1 MRLATGYR
9 LPAVEIAAIWA
20 ISTLVVILAVAIFLV
35 GYDALVANLAK
46 LGPAI
51 IPLCLLLMAWQVG
64 GRFLR
69 WIWYA
74 RCLGLPLS
82 WREGALFY
90 GAGLGMTLTPGR
102 LGELLRLWFLERR
115 FAAPYRRIV
124 GLYVMDRVADAVAYV
139 ILFAL
144 GSISYSQGTPV
155 ALSGIVV
162 VAFVL
167 VALMRPRPV
176 LSALTGAYAVIGHGR
191 NLVLWLRRAVRNTS
205 ELSQP
210 RVFLPGLVIG
220 TIGWLA
226 APLLLTLVL
235 AQMGAHLPFLHA
247 TAIYAAGALAGGA
260 TMLPGGGGGTE
271 AVLLGLLRASEVP
284 IDAAVA
290 AVIVTRLTFLW
301 GPVGLG
307 VIALPIAM
315 KAVSR

>member
-1 MRLATGYR
+1 
-9 LPAVEIAAIWA
+9 
-20 ISTLVVILAVAIFLV
+20 
-35 GYDALVANLAK
+35 
-46 LGPAI
+46 
-51 IPLCLLLMAWQVG
+51 
-64 GRFLR
+64 
-69 WIWYA
+69 
-74 RCLGLPLS
+74 
-82 WREGALFY
+82 
-90 GAGLGMTLTPGR
+90 
-102 LGELLRLWFLERR
+102 
-115 FAAPYRRIV
+115 
-124 GLYVMDRVADAVAYV
+124 
-139 ILFAL
+139 
-144 GSISYSQGTPV
+144 
-155 ALSGIVV
+155 
-162 VAFVL
+162 
-167 VALMRPRPV
+167 MRPWPV

-301 GPVGLG
+301 APGGTRDHCPADCHEGRLPVTHASDRQRRRAACGGVTGPFWLRMGHVLRAKAGIRGAVPPLDRASHPGGLARG
-307 VIALPIAM
+307 DLPRCRLRHGAQLVL
-315 KAVSR
+315 ADDLWGGWRPCHRCR